1 MSLPWEQLVGQLWFF
16 AGALDSA
23 EAHFTRA
30 LPDTSFNAIRTVSS
44 LAIIAARRNNGARAR
59 AVSDSL
65 AAHLPK
71 RDRGQTPYWRAAIL
85 AELGDREQ
93 AMRLLR
99 TAPKL
104 GRPMQSWHSDPE
116 LRALRGYPPFDALIT
131 PQK

>member
-23 EAHFTRA
+23 AAHFTRA
-30 LPDTSFNAIRTVSS
+30 LPDTSVNAIYTVGY
-44 LAIIAARRNNGARAR
+44 LAMIAARQNNGARAR

-65 AAHLPK
+65 AAHV
-71 RDRGQTPYWRAAIL
+71 REWDRGRTPYWRATIL
-85 AELGDREQ
+85 AELGEREQ
-93 AMRLLR
+93 AMRLL
-99 TAPKL
+99 TTTPKL
-104 GRPMQSWHSDPE
+104 GQWMMNWHSDLA